1 MMGQATCGTGA
12 VPEGPPRC
20 RWGSATEHPCP
31 REATETSWH
40 DVGAEPTTCAEHF
53 VAGEIGREED
63 DWLEAEYYLERWLG
77 KARKRGTGNILTGAL
92 ERALAEVEE
101 GKRDWHKRLDG
112 ALAVANSYKPEE

>member
-12 VPEGPPRC
+12 VPERPPRC

-63 DWLEAEYYLERWLG
+63 GSAKHASVEQAISLP
-77 KARKRGTGNILTGAL
+77 AL
-92 ERALAEVEE
+92 WS
-101 GKRDWHKRLDG
+101 G
-112 ALAVANSYKPEE
+112 P